1 MCTPYNIPYR
11 SNGVVILLGK
21 WSQNDGSRASTTS
34 PSTSTT
40 ITFRLFVEWTLYQR
54 LHHLLFAISS
64 LDDKT
69 WAKQVFSGLPGVSTG
84 LFTFFGCWV
93 TVPSSLLISACV
105 FFCDPVRE
113 ADRRD
118 W

>member
-1 MCTPYNIPYR
+1 MMALGLLLCT
-11 SNGVVILLGK
+11 G
-21 WSQNDGSRASTTS
+21 
-34 PSTSTT
+34 PSTST
-40 ITFRLFVEWTLYQR
+40 ITFRLFVEWTFYQR

-64 LDDKT
+64 LYGKT
-69 WAKQVFSGLPGVSTG
+69 WAKQVFSGLLGASMG
-84 LFTFFGCWV
+84 LFTLFGCWV
-93 TVPSSLLISACV
+93 TAPSSLLISACV